1 MKNKEKTS
9 ELRELSDAELKKKIA
24 EGEKELLH
32 LRIQKA
38 NQQLKNPLK
47 IREVR
52 RNVARLKT
60 IARGGEA
67 K

>member
-1 MKNKEKTS
+1 MKNKVKTS
-9 ELRELSDAELKKKIA
+9 DLRELSVDELKKKIA

-47 IREVR
+47 VREVR
-52 RNVARLKT
+52 RGIARLKT
-60 IARGGEA
+60 IIREA